1 MMVHETA
8 ISMRNLRVGFSGRT
22 ILDAV
27 SMDVPRNAITMIIGP
42 SGSGKTTLLR
52 SVNRL
57 NEEFAGCSTAGSVEV
72 SFSGTIMDIYRDLTP
87 NELRRRVGMVFQS
100 PNVFPFSIQK
110 NLLAPLRLIHSMGRK
125 ERHQR
130 MERVL
135 REVELWDEVC
145 DRLNDNA
152 MTLSGGQQQRLC
164 LARALALSPEVLLLD
179 EPTASL
185 DLRSARKVEE
195 LLTGLKDRYTILA
208 VSHSIR
214 QVKLISDRVVI
225 LSGGTIARTLEHRD
239 FHNPGLLEEL
249 VEEIF

>member
-1 MMVHETA
+1 MQETA
-8 ISMRNLRVGFSGRT
+8 ITMTNLSVGFSGRT
-22 ILDAV
+22 ILENI
-27 SMDVPRNAITMIIGP
+27 SMDVPKHSITMIIGP

-52 SVNRL
+52 AVNRL
-57 NEEFAGCSTAGSVEV
+57 NEEFTGCSAAGSMKIFFSDAAVEV
-72 SFSGTIMDIYRDLTP
+72 YDGLTP

-110 NLLAPLRLIHSMGRK
+110 NLLAPLRVIHSMGRK

-130 MERVL
+130 MEHVL

-152 MTLSGGQQQRLC
+152 LTLSGGQQQRLC

-185 DLRSARKVEE
+185 DVRSARKIEE
-195 LLTGLKDRYTILA
+195 LLVKLKEHYTILA

-214 QVKLISDRVVI
+214 QVKLIADRVII
-225 LSGGTIARTLEHRD
+225 LSEGRIVRSLEHRD

-249 VEEIF
+249 IEEFF